1 MRKTAGGTLRMD
13 VVMYCLA
20 ALRLFKNDLE
30 LCKKVTFEIALL
42 GQGGLAINNPD
53 KKYRLKSLDGEF
65 NAMQLV
71 RRCIHH
77 HARPRRRH
85 RPVGGVQGRQVAVR
99 REIENIQGYRKN
111 LDVAERF
118 LEKAHDLE
126 QRGQRCSRKYDV
138 HDS

>member
-30 LCKKVTFEIALL
+30 LCKKVTFEIALM

-65 NAMQLV
+65 TAMQLV
-71 RRCIHH
+71 SYMY
-77 HARPRRRH
+77 
-85 RPVGGVQGRQVAVR
+85 VGTSIIMPGQDAG
-99 REIENIQGYRKN
+99 ID
-111 LDVAERF
+111 LSAEF
-118 LEKAHDLE
+118 KAAKSLF
-126 QRGQRCSRKYDV
+126 QQ
-138 HDS
+138 